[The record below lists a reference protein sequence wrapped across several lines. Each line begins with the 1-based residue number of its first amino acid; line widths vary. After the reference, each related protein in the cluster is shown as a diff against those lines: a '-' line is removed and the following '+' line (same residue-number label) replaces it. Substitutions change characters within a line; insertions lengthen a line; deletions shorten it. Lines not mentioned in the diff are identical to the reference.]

1 MPRIAGV
8 DIPENKRVEIALTY
22 IFGIGKKIS
31 NDILSSANIDKNIKT
46 SELTD
51 EDVSAIRQLI
61 EDNYL
66 VEGELR
72 VDVQNNIKRLQEIV
86 SYRGIRHRKKLPCRG
101 QRTKSN
107 ARTRR
112 GKKGLAVAKK
122 KLAGL
127 KQYKG
132 IILKKVKKNKK
143 VKKFVEAGHAH
154 IQATFNNTIITI
166 TDQTGNVISWAAG
179 GKKGFKGTRKG
190 TPFAAQLAAED
201 LSLIHI

>member
-51 EDVSAIRQLI
+51 EDVSTIRQLI

-122 KLAGL
+122 KLASL
-127 KQYKG
+127 K
-132 IILKKVKKNKK
+132 
-143 VKKFVEAGHAH
+143 
-154 IQATFNNTIITI
+154 
-166 TDQTGNVISWAAG
+166 
-179 GKKGFKGTRKG
+179 
-190 TPFAAQLAAED
+190 
-201 LSLIHI
+201 

>member
-31 NDILSSANIDKNIKT
+31 NDILTLANIDKNIKT

-51 EDVSAIRQLI
+51 EDVSTIRQLI

-127 KQYKG
+127 K
-132 IILKKVKKNKK
+132 
-143 VKKFVEAGHAH
+143 
-154 IQATFNNTIITI
+154 
-166 TDQTGNVISWAAG
+166 
-179 GKKGFKGTRKG
+179 
-190 TPFAAQLAAED
+190 
-201 LSLIHI
+201 

>member
-1 MPRIAGV
+1 MARISGV
-8 DIPENKRVEIALTY
+8 NIPSGKRIQIALTY

-31 NDILSSANIDKNIKT
+31 NDILTSANIDKNIKT

-51 EDVSAIRQLI
+51 EDVSTIRQLI

-127 KQYKG
+127 K
-132 IILKKVKKNKK
+132 
-143 VKKFVEAGHAH
+143 
-154 IQATFNNTIITI
+154 
-166 TDQTGNVISWAAG
+166 
-179 GKKGFKGTRKG
+179 
-190 TPFAAQLAAED
+190 
-201 LSLIHI
+201 

>member
-31 NDILSSANIDKNIKT
+31 NDILISANIDKNIKT

-127 KQYKG
+127 K
-132 IILKKVKKNKK
+132 
-143 VKKFVEAGHAH
+143 
-154 IQATFNNTIITI
+154 
-166 TDQTGNVISWAAG
+166 
-179 GKKGFKGTRKG
+179 
-190 TPFAAQLAAED
+190 
-201 LSLIHI
+201 

>member
-1 MPRIAGV
+1 M
-8 DIPENKRVEIALTY
+8 
-22 IFGIGKKIS
+22 
-31 NDILSSANIDKNIKT
+31 
-46 SELTD
+46 
-51 EDVSAIRQLI
+51 I

-127 KQYKG
+127 K
-132 IILKKVKKNKK
+132 
-143 VKKFVEAGHAH
+143 
-154 IQATFNNTIITI
+154 
-166 TDQTGNVISWAAG
+166 
-179 GKKGFKGTRKG
+179 
-190 TPFAAQLAAED
+190 
-201 LSLIHI
+201 

>member
-8 DIPENKRVEIALTY
+8 DIPESKRVEIALTY

-51 EDVSAIRQLI
+51 EDVAKIRQLI

-127 KQYKG
+127 K
-132 IILKKVKKNKK
+132 
-143 VKKFVEAGHAH
+143 
-154 IQATFNNTIITI
+154 
-166 TDQTGNVISWAAG
+166 
-179 GKKGFKGTRKG
+179 
-190 TPFAAQLAAED
+190 
-201 LSLIHI
+201 

>member
-31 NDILSSANIDKNIKT
+31 NDILSSANIDKTIKT

-122 KLAGL
+122 KLASL
-127 KQYKG
+127 K
-132 IILKKVKKNKK
+132 
-143 VKKFVEAGHAH
+143 
-154 IQATFNNTIITI
+154 
-166 TDQTGNVISWAAG
+166 
-179 GKKGFKGTRKG
+179 
-190 TPFAAQLAAED
+190 
-201 LSLIHI
+201 

>member
-8 DIPENKRVEIALTY
+8 DIPDNKRVEIALTY

-31 NDILSSANIDKNIKT
+31 NDILTSANIDKNIKT
-46 SELTD
+46 RELTD
-51 EDVSAIRQLI
+51 EDVSTIRQLI

-127 KQYKG
+127 K
-132 IILKKVKKNKK
+132 
-143 VKKFVEAGHAH
+143 
-154 IQATFNNTIITI
+154 
-166 TDQTGNVISWAAG
+166 
-179 GKKGFKGTRKG
+179 
-190 TPFAAQLAAED
+190 
-201 LSLIHI
+201 